1 MCLLFPTPLHHE
13 LYKAGLKSVLY
24 PLHLYPLYPCISR
37 YPQHQEQDQAQN
49 RRPVKFIKWVSK
61 SHMSMEDLK
70 ICISPLWV
78 PGSWDRAWLVLHL
91 CCLALLTSHC
101 RDWILKGGQWMGEH
115 EMAFPHTR
123 PFSCVQPQ
131 KTDGVGLSP
140 RSAHLSVLSSTPAED
155 RWGWPSASLSPPQ
168 CPLLKPCRP
177 SWLCHSFGTCCPCFF
192 RSL

>member
-24 PLHLYPLYPCISR
+24 PLHLYPLYPCIS
-37 YPQHQEQDQAQN
+37 QDQAQN

-61 SHMSMEDLK
+61 SHVSMEDLK
-70 ICISPLWV
+70 IYISPLWV
-78 PGSWDRAWLVLHL
+78 PGSWDQAWLVLHL

-115 EMAFPHTR
+115 EMAFPHIR

-140 RSAHLSVLSSTPAED
+140 RSAHLSVLSSSPAED
-155 RWGWPSASLSPPQ
+155 RWGWPSASLSPAQ
-168 CPLLKPCRP
+168 CPLLEPCRP
-177 SWLCHSFGTCCPCFF
+177 SWLCHSFGSCCPCFF